1 MVNPRGRAIVL
12 LVFNCFSKLLNAALK
27 RKSSSQQKRSGR
39 ISCHNGPQRD
49 HRNPKSTHI

>member
-12 LVFNCFSKLLNAALK
+12 LVFNCLSKLLNAALK
-27 RKSSSQQKRSGR
+27 RKSSSQQKRSGC
-39 ISCHNGPQRD
+39 ISRHNGAQRD